1 MRGYDTIQATAHFGR
16 CVRRL
21 FIGWCLSGFLL
32 GRNLIAVSRV
42 PIDEKTSTT
51 LLERVTAS
59 EPEAWARLVDLY
71 GPIVYQRCRK
81 AGLQEV
87 DADDVVQEIFQ
98 NVSRSI
104 GQFRRDGPGDSFR
117 GWLSTITKNKV
128 LDFFRKQERQAQ
140 AQGGT
145 AAQIRWTQLQEPLG
159 DTSITDLPLGEDGG
173 LERRALE
180 LVRPRVSE
188 QTWQACWRL
197 LADEQRVADVAEE
210 LGMTPR
216 SVYDA
221 KYRVMRMVREEFGDL
236 IE

>member
-1 MRGYDTIQATAHFGR
+1 M
-16 CVRRL
+16 
-21 FIGWCLSGFLL
+21 
-32 GRNLIAVSRV
+32 

-87 DADDVVQEIFQ
+87 DADEVFQEVFLT
-98 NVSRSI
+98 VSRSI
-104 GQFRRDGPGDSFR
+104 GRFRRDRPGDSFR
-117 GWLSTITKNKV
+117 GWFSTITNTRI
-128 LDFFRKQERQAQ
+128 LDFHRKQGRQVQAKGGSTAQ
-140 AQGGT
+140 VRLAQLPEST
-145 AAQIRWTQLQEPLG
+145 G

-173 LERRALE
+173 LLRRALE

-197 LADEQRVADVAEE
+197 LADDQRVADVAEE